1 MMQPAAN
8 SKVSGTVIIAD
19 DDPLIRSVLRSKLQ
33 GVGQSVIMA
42 KDGLEAVEAA
52 SKVRATL
59 IVLDFNMPRLNGL
72 EACKR
77 IRELPLNAD
86 TPIVALTALNMEDIV
101 QAATLAGATMFLTK
115 PIGMPQLLGAIS
127 RYLPLED
134 ATRRAIAASGAR
146 AKQIA
151 DMPTRPNEMEQH
163 RLRLASTER

>member
-1 MMQPAAN
+1 MTWPGAN
-8 SKVSGTVIIAD
+8 PKSSGTVIIAD

-33 GVGQSVIMA
+33 GIGQTVMIA

-59 IVLDFNMPRLNGL
+59 ILLDFNMPRLNGL

-86 TPIVALTALNMEDIV
+86 TPIVALTALNMEDVV

-134 ATRRAIAASGAR
+134 SARRAIAASGAR
-146 AKQIA
+146 AKQIS
-151 DMPTRPNEMEQH
+151 DMAP
-163 RLRLASTER
+163 RLREV